1 MQTHAALLIFPTRC
15 SLAAG
20 EGVGSNLKPRD
31 VEVIAIANM
40 KIISMKG
47 LVEKASGKVC
57 QDDNN
62 SVSYR
67 KKDGKMFSMRRC
79 HVRDLE
85 KKPYTEREL
94 AIKNQF
100 AEKAK
105 IAAAWSRANRVYKTD
120 SREIDLKA
128 SSEDYRKMRAAFDA
142 QDKVSTFQA
151 FVWNHIQDGA
161 VVVPDITVGSSGS
174 TAGSGSQTPSG
185 GSGSGSQNPSG
196 GSGSGSQTPSGG
208 GSEPG
213 NGSDSGAEGDGGGD

>member
-1 MQTHAALLIFPTRC
+1 
-15 SLAAG
+15 
-20 EGVGSNLKPRD
+20 
-31 VEVIAIANM
+31 M

-94 AIKNQF
+94 AVKNQF

-174 TAGSGSQTPSG
+174 SAGSGSQTP
-185 GSGSGSQNPSG
+185 SGSGSQNPSG
-196 GSGSGSQTPSGG
+196 GS
-208 GSEPG
+208 SEPG

>member
-1 MQTHAALLIFPTRC
+1 MQHYSFFRLDG

-94 AIKNQF
+94 AVKTLF
-100 AEKAK
+100 AENAK

-161 VVVPDITVGSSGS
+161 VVVPDVAVGSSGS

-185 GSGSGSQNPSG
+185 GS
-196 GSGSGSQTPSGG
+196 SQTPSGG

>member
-1 MQTHAALLIFPTRC
+1 MQHYSFFRLDG

-94 AIKNQF
+94 AVKTLF
-100 AEKAK
+100 AENAK

-185 GSGSGSQNPSG
+185 GGSQN
-196 GSGSGSQTPSGG
+196 PSGG

>member
-1 MQTHAALLIFPTRC
+1 MQHYSFFRLDG

-79 HVRDLE
+79 HVRDLT
-85 KKPYTEREL
+85 YS
-94 AIKNQF
+94 AV
-100 AEKAK
+100 
-105 IAAAWSRANRVYKTD
+105 WSLFLQASNNHKTT
-120 SREIDLKA
+120 K
-128 SSEDYRKMRAAFDA
+128 
-142 QDKVSTFQA
+142 
-151 FVWNHIQDGA
+151 
-161 VVVPDITVGSSGS
+161 
-174 TAGSGSQTPSG
+174 
-185 GSGSGSQNPSG
+185 QNEEADNP
-196 GSGSGSQTPSGG
+196 
-208 GSEPG
+208 
-213 NGSDSGAEGDGGGD
+213 

>member
-1 MQTHAALLIFPTRC
+1 MQHYSFFRLDG

-94 AIKNQF
+94 AVKTLF
-100 AEKAK
+100 AENAK

-161 VVVPDITVGSSGS
+161 VVVPDVTVGSSGS

-185 GSGSGSQNPSG
+185 S
-196 GSGSGSQTPSGG
+196 SGSGSQTPSGG
-208 GSEPG
+208 GSEQG

>member
-1 MQTHAALLIFPTRC
+1 MQHYSFFRLDG

-161 VVVPDITVGSSGS
+161 VVVPDVAVGNSGS

-185 GSGSGSQNPSG
+185 GSGSGSQTPSG

-208 GSEPG
+208 GSEQG